1 MQVFLPALSAVLTQQ
16 LVVAHQQLHRGKLVQ
31 TGLDGALLGAG
42 YVAVGQCLEGPLVV
56 LMVQVL
62 PGLCFSLL
70 LE

>member
-1 MQVFLPALSAVLTQQ
+1 MQVFLSALSAVLTQQ

-31 TGLDGALLGAG
+31 TGLDRALLGAG
-42 YVAVGQCLEGPLVV
+42 YVAVGQCLEGSLVV
-56 LMVQVL
+56 WMVQVL